1 MSLTIQHL
9 KKIEMWILGK
19 LDFRMCSPSPYF
31 FINADLIKTKN
42 KLDDIIQSLGLKEN
56 MLNTIKV
63 EFDNTIELLN
73 KKEID

>member
-1 MSLTIQHL
+1 MSVSKDDQINKLSEEIITANISL
-9 KKIEMWILGK
+9 KIKT
-19 LDFRMCSPSPYF
+19 D
-31 FINADLIKTKN
+31 DLIKTKN